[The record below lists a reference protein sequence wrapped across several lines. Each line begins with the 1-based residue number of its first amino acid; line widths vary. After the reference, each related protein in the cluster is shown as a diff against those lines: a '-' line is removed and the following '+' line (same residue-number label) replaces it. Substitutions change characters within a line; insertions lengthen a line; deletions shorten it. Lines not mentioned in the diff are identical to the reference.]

1 MFRSF
6 GCDDDFRFGQHH
18 DRDCKRDDFHRDDSR
33 RRFPFCN
40 VLANIAIGT
49 EIELLQIKDSP
60 TPFNNVVFEGFSK
73 GVALFS
79 GVNTGLLRVCPE
91 DIVAIVI

>member
-1 MFRSF
+1 MFGSF
-6 GCDDDFRFGQHH
+6 GCHDDFGSCRHH
-18 DRDCKRDDFHRDDSR
+18 DRDVRRDDFHKDDFNRGSR
-33 RRFPFCN
+33 FCN
-40 VLANIAIGT
+40 VLANISIGT
-49 EIELLQIKDSP
+49 EIELLQIRDSV
-60 TPFNNVVFEGFSK
+60 TPFNNVVFEGFSR